1 MVYRRVNTESTHI
14 ATSAL
19 ATKPAKTRNS
29 RNWIVSHRFA
39 SCDFVCFVVFVV
51 YARFAFVPADGHELS
66 YDLIALGE
74 TMIALAPAPGTSL
87 RTAPHLLVD
96 HAGAESN
103 TCVGLAR
110 LGFRVAWVSRLG
122 SDAAGDR
129 VIDALAAEG
138 VDVRWVRRDP
148 RRPSGLM
155 VKEPGA
161 RVRYCR
167 TGSAASDMGPDDLEE
182 VPVADAKAVLVSG
195 VTALIGERPQQA
207 AVALL
212 SAARGLRIVDPN
224 LREGLWGSDRRA
236 GLVLPLIDRCN
247 LLLTGAEEVRELLGP
262 ASGQRNAR
270 LSGSARLSAERS
282 DDEDLARRIT
292 ERGPREVVVRGGAT
306 VGVLADGSWQ
316 TIAIQRTGAVDPIGA
331 GDAFNAGYIAV
342 RFRGGSIEEAL
353 HAGVRCGAAVTATP
367 SDTAGFPRTL

>member
-1 MVYRRVNTESTHI
+1 VSSGFLFSWST
-14 ATSAL
+14 L
-19 ATKPAKTRNS
+19 
-29 RNWIVSHRFA
+29 VRFI
-39 SCDFVCFVVFVV
+39 
-51 YARFAFVPADGHELS
+51 PADGRELS

-74 TMIALAPAPGTSL
+74 TMIALAPPAGTSL
-87 RTAPHLLVD
+87 QTAPHLLVD

-148 RRPSGLM
+148 RRPTGWM

-167 TGSAASDMGPDDLEE
+167 TGSAASDIGPDDLEE
-182 VPVADAKAVLVSG
+182 VPVAGAKAVLVSG

-224 LREGLWGSDRRA
+224 FRQGLWGSDRRVE
-236 GLVLPLIDRCN
+236 LVLPLVERCN
-247 LLLTGAEEVRELLGP
+247 LLLTGAQEVGELLGQP
-262 ASGQRNAR
+262 SASPLDERGDDAS
-270 LSGSARLSAERS
+270 LSGERG
-282 DDEDLARRIT
+282 DDEALARRAT
-292 ERGPREVVVRGGAT
+292 ERGPREVVVRGRTSVGALT
-306 VGVLADGSWQ
+306 DGSWQ
-316 TIAIQRTGAVDPIGA
+316 AITIQRTDAVDPIGA

-342 RFRGGSIEEAL
+342 RLRGGSIEEAL
-353 HAGVRCGAAVTATP
+353 RAGIRCGTAVTSTP
-367 SDTAGFPRTL
+367 SDTAGFPRTIT